1 MPRPSDKTTPLSL
14 SAPALKALYPDSL
27 SGDEALNALGSFT
40 LAGFSDSAL
49 TLDKAVAS
57 HLTLSLRRDDK
68 TRPVDGLCAAIRQLP
83 GDATADRYSV
93 TLRPWLWWLS
103 LAGNNRIFQ
112 NQSVPDIVKA
122 VFAGHGFSDYQL
134 KLDATYPKREYCVQ
148 FGESDLNFVMRLLED
163 AGIFWFFTHADGKHT
178 LVLADGNSHFPDCPN
193 NAKIPYLGQDLGG
206 RELEGVR
213 SAGISRQAVAGGYR
227 AGDYEFTTASASL
240 YAQALAKSDLPN
252 LYQYPGGYAKKADGD
267 ALAKQRSDG
276 LRAEEVELVGDS
288 DCRWLI
294 PGHCFTLSGH
304 PDPACNIAWVIT
316 RVSHEAG
323 QQHYRNR
330 FAAIPKATPY
340 RPPRLT
346 PKPVMHPQVAKVV
359 GKAGEEIWTDKY
371 GRVKVQFPWDRD
383 GKDDESSSCW
393 LRVMQPWSG
402 KGFGMQFIPRIG
414 QEVIVSFID
423 GDPDK
428 PLVSGCVYNG
438 DNALPYELPAKQTQ
452 SGLKTNSTKGG
463 GGFNELRFDD
473 SKDKEEVFFQAQKNY
488 TVKVLN
494 DVAADV
500 GHDET
505 LVVKNERKRSVTE
518 GNDSLSVDK
527 GNRTVEVKTGNET
540 LNVKGKRTVKVE
552 GDQSHSTGG
561 NHEHKVSG
569 NYTLTVDGN
578 LTIKVSGTLTLQ
590 SGGAFTA
597 KSDAAYTAQAGT
609 SLTNK
614 AGTGLTNQA
623 GTELTNKAGTTL
635 TNDAGVSL
643 TNKASASQT
652 VDGGGMLT
660 LKGGLIQ
667 QN

>member
-1 MPRPSDKTTPLSL
+1 
-14 SAPALKALYPDSL
+14 
-27 SGDEALNALGSFT
+27 
-40 LAGFSDSAL
+40 
-49 TLDKAVAS
+49 
-57 HLTLSLRRDDK
+57 
-68 TRPVDGLCAAIRQLP
+68 
-83 GDATADRYSV
+83 
-93 TLRPWLWWLS
+93 
-103 LAGNNRIFQ
+103 
-112 NQSVPDIVKA
+112 
-122 VFAGHGFSDYQL
+122 
-134 KLDATYPKREYCVQ
+134 
-148 FGESDLNFVMRLLED
+148 
-163 AGIFWFFTHADGKHT
+163 
-178 LVLADGNSHFPDCPN
+178 
-193 NAKIPYLGQDLGG
+193 
-206 RELEGVR
+206 
-213 SAGISRQAVAGGYR
+213 
-227 AGDYEFTTASASL
+227 
-240 YAQALAKSDLPN
+240 
-252 LYQYPGGYAKKADGD
+252 
-267 ALAKQRSDG
+267 
-276 LRAEEVELVGDS
+276 
-288 DCRWLI
+288 
-294 PGHCFTLSGH
+294 
-304 PDPACNIAWVIT
+304 
-316 RVSHEAG
+316 
-323 QQHYRNR
+323 
-330 FAAIPKATPY
+330 
-340 RPPRLT
+340 
-346 PKPVMHPQVAKVV
+346 MHPQVAKVV

-438 DNALPYELPAKQTQ
+438 DNALPYELPAKQAQ

-473 SKDKEEVFFQAQKNY
+473 SKDKEEVFFQAQKDY

-494 DVAADV
+494 DAAADV

-590 SGGAFTA
+590 SSGAFTA

-660 LKGGLIQ
+660 LKSGLIQ